1 LRRKSVED
9 IVSGC
14 AVLAAL
20 LEVSAYPKPGNVHR
34 TRDLPDTKF
43 EHFLAGAVAI
53 EPTMR
58 RLAQKGQKIQTSGVG
73 WSDVRLGRHILEAVT
88 DMLSWQKGGN
98 VNLGII
104 LLQTPLAAA
113 AGSVLGED
121 GRSETEALR
130 GSLKKLILST
140 TPDDAV
146 DVYEAIRLAVP
157 RRVLGSVDE
166 LDVLDNSA
174 INRIRTKELN
184 LLDIFQICAMR
195 DSICREWVTDFETTF
210 KLGYPRLKSAVEN
223 LKDINIAVV
232 DTFIYLLSENPDSLI
247 IRKSGA
253 ERALEVSEKA
263 KAVLSA
269 GGGTTEQGRQLL
281 QDLDDE
287 LSDEGGN
294 LNPGTT
300 ADLTAAS
307 IFVLLLEGWRP

>member
-1 LRRKSVED
+1 MRRKSVED